1 MKLTE
6 NKIREFRGV
15 VWGYYLE
22 HGRELPWREEP
33 YDPYRILVSEVML
46 QQTQAPRVIPKYR
59 SFLKIFPTIAD
70 LAKAP
75 LGDVLREWSGLG
87 YNRRAKYLHEAAKQ
101 LQHTAQPWA
110 PENLSACKGIGTN
123 TAAAVCVYA
132 YDQPL
137 VFVET
142 NIRTVYIHHFFADRD
157 DVTDKEIL
165 ELVTKTLPDNQEE
178 QPETLA
184 LPKPGAMRNP
194 PGVSH
199 YREWYWALMD
209 YGTHLKRSSGNS
221 ARRSRHY
228 AKQTVFEGSL
238 RQLRGKIL
246 KTLATD
252 VHTLAELEAIVA
264 DERLPTALNALVAEG
279 MIARDRDSFRL

>member
-1 MKLTE
+1 MAIKSSSVE
-6 NKIREFRGV
+6 AFRET
-15 VWGYYLE
+15 VWEYYRE

-33 YDPYRILVSEVML
+33 YGPYRILVSEVML
-46 QQTQAPRVIPKYR
+46 QQTQAPRVIPKYH

-101 LQHTAQPWA
+101 LQHIAQPWA
-110 PENLSACKGIGTN
+110 PEDLSACKGIGTN

-165 ELVTKTLPDNQEE
+165 ELVTKTLPDTQRSVREASS
-178 QPETLA
+178 PR
-184 LPKPGAMRNP
+184 GA
-194 PGVSH
+194 
-199 YREWYWALMD
+199 REWYWALMD

-279 MIARDRDSFRL
+279 MIVRDRDSFRL

>member
-1 MKLTE
+1 MKLIE
-6 NKIREFRGV
+6 NRFREFRGV
-15 VWGYYLE
+15 VWEYYLE

-59 SFLKIFPTIAD
+59 SFLERFPTITD

-87 YNRRAKYLHEAAKQ
+87 YNRRAQYLHTAAKQ
-101 LQHTAQPWA
+101 LQHKAQPWT
-110 PENLSACKGIGTN
+110 PDDLSACKGIGVN

-132 YDQPL
+132 YEEPL
-137 VFVET
+137 VFIET
-142 NIRTVYIHHFFADRD
+142 NIRTVYIHHFFAGRD

-165 ELVTKTLPDNQEE
+165 ELVTQTLPNNQEV
-178 QPETLA
+178 PT
-184 LPKPGAMRNP
+184 KPVLRGEARNP
-194 PGVSH
+194 LGVSH
-199 YREWYWALMD
+199 YRAWYWALMD
-209 YGTHLKRSSGNS
+209 YGTYLKRSSGNS

-228 AKQTVFEGSL
+228 VKQTAFEGSL

-246 KTLATD
+246 KALATD
-252 VHTLAELEAIVA
+252 AHTMAELEAIVA
-264 DERLPTALNALVAEG
+264 DDRLSTALNALVAED
-279 MIARDRDSFRL
+279 MIVRGSDRFHL